1 MCLLVLVSVFTYV
14 CIKVYL
20 RKTIFKC
27 WLVSFF
33 IWLLF
38 HFESLSLSLSL
49 SLIDSKLFSPLYK
62 NLCLSL
68 YLWTLV
74 YASKYEPLYILMSML
89 SLYLFL
95 FVGLS
100 VIISFV
106 LFNYLSSPFFLSLTL
121 NHHHHLCYVTFQ
133 WVRFSHSLFT
143 YLILPLCR
151 SILFQFHP
159 MQCLS
164 S

>member
-1 MCLLVLVSVFTYV
+1 MSVLKFTFEKQFLNADSFHFLFD
-14 CIKVYL
+14 C
-20 RKTIFKC
+20 
-27 WLVSFF
+27 FF
-33 IWLLF
+33 ISNL
-38 HFESLSLSLSL
+38 SLSLSLSL